1 MQGVPDPGSA
11 AAEIEFRAVTKRY
24 PGRTT
29 AAVSELSLNVP
40 AGEICV
46 LIGPSGSGKTTAM
59 KMVNRLIDITDG
71 DITIGGQ
78 SVRSLDLTELR
89 RGIGYVFQQIGL
101 FPHMSVEDNIGT
113 VPRLL
118 GWDKKRI
125 RSRVGELLELVGLE
139 QSDAKRY
146 PGQFSGGQRQR
157 IGVARA
163 MAAGQP
169 IMLMDEPFGA
179 VDPIARDRLQSDF
192 LRLHAEVQKTV
203 IFVTHDI
210 DEAIKMG
217 HRIAILRDGELVQY
231 GTPDEILASPANEFI
246 ADFVGADRGLKRLLL
261 RELRDIEL
269 TLANGEADDAAD
281 HRRAHVPARR
291 ALDDGHRPG
300 ERAHGAGRGRRAT
313 GHRVDGDRWPTSPTS
328 TVRHRGRG
336 LAAHARSDRAPDRT
350 KRPGHP
356 DLPAGVELRAR
367 EPPVLLGLVLQP
379 LEQHVRAAAH
389 RAHRAHH
396 HRRRHRLRHCVRHR
410 TRGVPLAVGRQP
422 RYGGRSALVYT
433 IPAWPSS
440 SSWCRSPGSRG

>member
-11 AAEIEFRAVTKRY
+11 AAAIEFRAVTKRY
-24 PGRTT
+24 PGRE
-29 AAVSELSLNVP
+29 APAVRELSLSVP

-71 DITIGGQ
+71 DITIGEQ

-118 GWDKKRI
+118 GWDKQRI
-125 RSRVGELLELVGLE
+125 RNRVGELLELVGLE

-179 VDPIARDRLQSDF
+179 VDPIARDRLQNDF
-192 LRLHAEVQKTV
+192 LRLHAEVRKTV

-217 HRIAILRDGELVQY
+217 HRVAILKDGELVQY

-269 TLANGEADDAAD
+269 TSLNGGTDDLPTVDERTSLRDALSLMVT
-281 HRRAHVPARR
+281 RRVT
-291 ALDDGHRPG
+291 ALTVMGEDG
-300 ERAHGAGRGRRAT
+300 ERRGTVSMETLAHFA
-313 GHRVDGDRWPTSPTS
+313 D
-328 TVRHRGRG
+328 
-336 LAAHARSDRAPDRT
+336 LNKSDT
-350 KRPGHP
+350 
-356 DLPAGVELRAR
+356 GVEA
-367 EPPVLLGLVLQP
+367 
-379 LEQHVRAAAH
+379 
-389 RAHRAHH
+389 
-396 HRRRHRLRHCVRHR
+396 
-410 TRGVPLAVGRQP
+410 
-422 RYGGRSALVYT
+422 
-433 IPAWPSS
+433 
-440 SSWCRSPGSRG
+440 

>member
-1 MQGVPDPGSA
+1 MQAVPDPGSA
-11 AAEIEFRAVTKRY
+11 AAAIEFCAVTKRY
-24 PGRTT
+24 PGRTA
-29 AAVSELSLNVP
+29 AAVRELTLSVP

-59 KMVNRLIDITDG
+59 KMVNRLIDITEG
-71 DITIGGQ
+71 DITVGGQ
-78 SVRSLDLTELR
+78 SVRSLDVTELR

-118 GWDKKRI
+118 GWSKQRI
-125 RSRVGELLELVGLE
+125 RDRVGELLELVGLE
-139 QSDAKRY
+139 QDDARRY

-217 HRIAILRDGELVQY
+217 HRMAILKDGELVQY

-269 TLANGEADDAAD
+269 TSANGGAEELPTIDERTCLRDALSLMVT
-281 HRRAHVPARR
+281 RRVT
-291 ALDDGHRPG
+291 ALTVLGEGG
-300 ERAHGAGRGRRAT
+300 ERRGTVSMETLAHFA
-313 GHRVDGDRWPTSPTS
+313 DLDQ
-328 TVRHRGRG
+328 
-336 LAAHARSDRAPDRT
+336 SDT
-350 KRPGHP
+350 
-356 DLPAGVELRAR
+356 GVEA
-367 EPPVLLGLVLQP
+367 
-379 LEQHVRAAAH
+379 
-389 RAHRAHH
+389 
-396 HRRRHRLRHCVRHR
+396 
-410 TRGVPLAVGRQP
+410 
-422 RYGGRSALVYT
+422 
-433 IPAWPSS
+433 
-440 SSWCRSPGSRG
+440 